1 MLILNG
7 QTSLICSFIGIFMKK
22 EYKKKADELR
32 KTLLQGNI
40 DLIKKSLEKMKN
52 ENGTAFEEEILEGV
66 RYANLEEYTGYEF
79 WNFVPNEFFTLSET
93 DDQTPENTGSL
104 WFALIAVVG
113 NSGCRTAV
121 ELRKNIKSLNL
132 FGMNLPE
139 LPREIGNF
147 TELTELVL
155 NNCLQS
161 AFFPSD
167 EPVPEVSFPAELGNL
182 KKLKS
187 LDMGQNAGVRP
198 PKEISGLQN
207 LEKLILS
214 SCLLNEF
221 PEEICE
227 LKKLQRLILDNNSFT
242 SLPESIGNLTELLE
256 LNLTYNRLTE
266 LPSEIGRLKKLEILE
281 IGGNPVSSLP
291 EEMRSLSN
299 LKTLSL
305 YDHCLTSFPSVL
317 KDLENLKDMET
328 AFTPWIENVN
338 ISEVLQDLFGKEAEE
353 ADPRIKVLNLGNSY
367 PKAAAVWK
375 NKIACSSEEEIFL
388 FDSDSLEEIWS
399 DDAPGISLISFS
411 ADGKF
416 FICVSDNGFIR
427 RYNVSQ
433 KNAKLKWEAETE
445 NMPVSLCIS
454 RDSRLFAVCHQ
465 DMKGFIWIRKCSDG
479 TLVKKFGN
487 TDDDGPYEGYGY
499 SGLVFSADGR
509 TVYAADQDWSR
520 VRCWT
525 VKTGEDLTALTE
537 DGVQFCSVDCSAD
550 GSYLFTGAVETP
562 GSVWSPGN
570 NEKIMN
576 LNDEMG
582 MTRTVAAHPSKDTLL
597 CTGAVS
603 GINVWDVLLQKKTE
617 EFLLPEGN
625 YSINSLSFSEDNFI
639 CALIL
644 YQGYEKQKTGS
655 SFLALAY
662 LSENENIKS

>member
-1 MLILNG
+1 
-7 QTSLICSFIGIFMKK
+7 MKK

-40 DLIKKSLEKMKN
+40 NLIKETIAQLKN
-52 ENGTAFEEEILEGV
+52 ENNSEFEEDLLQGI
-66 RYANLEEYTGYEF
+66 RYENAEEYTGYES

-93 DDQTPENTGSL
+93 DDQTPENTGSI
-104 WFALIAVVG
+104 WFALISIVG
-113 NSGCRTAV
+113 NSECRTAI
-121 ELRKNIKSLNL
+121 ELKNNIKSLNF

-139 LPREIGNF
+139 LPPEIGNF

-182 KKLKS
+182 KELKS

-198 PKEISGLQN
+198 PKEISRLQN

-214 SCLLNEF
+214 SCQLNEF

-242 SLPESIGNLTELLE
+242 SLPNSIGNLTELLE

-281 IGGNPVSSLP
+281 IGGNPVQSLP

-317 KDLENLKDMET
+317 KDLENLEDMET
-328 AFTPWIENVN
+328 AFTPWIEDDN
-338 ISEVLQDLFGKEAEE
+338 ISEVLQDTFGKEAEE

-367 PKAAAVWK
+367 PRAAAVWK

-388 FDSDSLEEIWS
+388 FDSDSLEQIWS

-416 FICVSDNGFIR
+416 FICVSDSGFIR
-427 RYNVSQ
+427 RYNVS
-433 KNAKLKWEAETE
+433 KNNAKLKWEAETE

-454 RDSRLFAVCHQ
+454 KDSGLFAVCYQ
-465 DMKGFIWIRKCSDG
+465 DTEGFIWIRKCSDG

-487 TDDDGPYEGYGY
+487 TDEDGPYEGYGY
-499 SGLVFSADGR
+499 GGLVFSADGN

-520 VRCWT
+520 VRCWN
-525 VKTGEDLTALTE
+525 VKTGEGLAALTE
-537 DGVQFCSVDCSAD
+537 EGVQFCSVDCSAD

-562 GSVWSPGN
+562 GAVWDLKN
-570 NEKIMN
+570 HEKIMDIT
-576 LNDEMG
+576 DEMG
-582 MTRTVAAHPSKDTLL
+582 MTRTVSAHPSEDTVL
-597 CTGAVS
+597 CTAAVS
-603 GINVWDVLLQKKTE
+603 GINVWDVLLQKKIE

-639 CALIL
+639 CALIS

-655 SFLALAY
+655 SFIALAF
-662 LSENENIKS
+662 LSDES